1 MYQMFEILEVKIF
14 ESICAKA
21 VHVEHY
27 RIEMLDT
34 GNVFPMVLEYV
45 EDYQSKNNLQPVSK
59 LIKTI
64 TKMYSKQYGQLQLKN
79 I

>member
-1 MYQMFEILEVKIF
+1 MNHMYQMFEILEVKIF

-45 EDYQSKNNLQPVSK
+45 EDYQSKKQPTTCFY
-59 LIKTI
+59 ID
-64 TKMYSKQYGQLQLKN
+64 KN
-79 I
+79 DNDDV